1 MTQPV
6 PIIDTPLASRS
17 SSASAPRLH
26 GRWLLLAQGSWISVV
41 VLTLVIFFGS
51 LPVYVNQLHTRCVG
65 TACVY
70 QQLTAGQVQILQGL
84 GWSLD
89 EYAALQVVLML
100 AGIAVSVGVSTL
112 IVWRR
117 SDDRMALL
125 VALALVTNGP
135 MIATTSVA
143 ASSSPWL
150 VPTNCL
156 TFLSSSL
163 FLLVFFLFPSGKFAP
178 RFMRWTCVVFLGGSA
193 LLFFLP
199 EAALI
204 PNTSVSHPGWLLAV
218 VELATVALV
227 QLYRYRRVSSPLEQQ
242 QTKWVVFGFAVPI
255 TLTVIGTLL
264 TLVPMFAARGVLS
277 LFAVN
282 EMGFL
287 LELLPPLAFGVAILR
302 YRLWDIDNI
311 LNKALVYGL
320 LTGLLGALY
329 AGLIIGL
336 ESLDGLFGGTA
347 AQNPVVLVISTLAIA
362 ALFLPVRRRIQA
374 IIDRSFYRRKYDAE
388 KTLAAFSATLRQE
401 TDLEQIREQLIVV
414 VQETMHPAHISLWL
428 RQPESHYTQQAH
440 PLEPH
445 GQVHTEQGLGQG
457 H

>member
-1 MTQPV
+1 MSE
-6 PIIDTPLASRS
+6 SRVQYS
-17 SSASAPRLH
+17 YVRLH

-41 VLTLVIFFGS
+41 FLTLVIFFGS

-89 EYAALQVVLML
+89 EYAALQVALML
-100 AGIAVSVGVSTL
+100 AGVAVSVGISNL

-150 VPTNCL
+150 VPTLCL
-156 TFLSSSL
+156 TFLSGSL
-163 FLLVFFLFPSGKFAP
+163 FLLVFFLFPSGQFVP
-178 RFMRWTCVVFLGGSA
+178 RFMHWTLVVFLGVQV
-193 LLFFLP
+193 LIFILP

-204 PNTSVSHPGWLLAV
+204 PNTSVSHTGWLLAV

-242 QTKWVVFGFAVPI
+242 TNWVVFGFAVPI
-255 TLTVIGTLL
+255 TVNVIGTLL
-264 TLVPMFAARGVLS
+264 TLVPLFAARGVLS

-287 LELLPPLAFGVAILR
+287 L
-302 YRLWDIDNI
+302 
-311 LNKALVYGL
+311 
-320 LTGLLGALY
+320 
-329 AGLIIGL
+329 
-336 ESLDGLFGGTA
+336 
-347 AQNPVVLVISTLAIA
+347 
-362 ALFLPVRRRIQA
+362 
-374 IIDRSFYRRKYDAE
+374 RS
-388 KTLAAFSATLRQE
+388 
-401 TDLEQIREQLIVV
+401 
-414 VQETMHPAHISLWL
+414 
-428 RQPESHYTQQAH
+428 
-440 PLEPH
+440 
-445 GQVHTEQGLGQG
+445 
-457 H
+457 